1 MTLRVEVVG
10 PGAVGSFLGATLAR
24 AGHDVTLVGRS
35 EVPSPG
41 RGELRLVE
49 AGGETR
55 VPVTRAGIDDAAAE
69 APDVVLLAVK
79 LFDLAPALA
88 TVERSPDAPVLTVQ
102 NGIGAEQ
109 MAAKLRASPVVAG
122 SLTTAVE
129 PITGGV
135 SQAAAG
141 RDRGRGCAGR
151 RCVPPGVARR
161 GLRGRRAPAR
171 VYPDAVAMKWSKL
184 IANLVGNAS
193 GAILDMDPGA
203 IYRDPAGFDV
213 DRRQLLEARAVMR
226 RLGAGPVDLPGAPIR
241 PLLFGL
247 RLPALLG
254 AAGAGARDRRRQGR
268 QVALAAAARPGRRRA
283 SAAAGTHGGAM
294 AQRGRGPRGDGARHG
309 RRRRERQAR
318 GAGRRGRYGSRAR
331 RVVRRSP

>member
-1 MTLRVEVVG
+1 MTLRVVVVG

-49 AGGETR
+49 AGGETL
-55 VPVTRAGIDDAAAE
+55 VPVTRAAIDDVPAE
-69 APDVVLLAVK
+69 APDLVLLAVK
-79 LFDLAPALA
+79 LFDLAAALA
-88 TVERSPDAPVLTVQ
+88 TVERWPDAPVLTVQ

-109 MAAKLRASPVVAG
+109 MAAKLRTSPVVAG

-129 PITGGV
+129 PVTGGV
-135 SQAAAG
+135 RRLRRGGIGVADARGVDAALLASLAAAFE
-141 RDRGRGCAGR
+141 AG
-151 RCVPPGVARR
+151 
-161 GLRGRRAPAR
+161 GLPAR

-184 IANLVGNAS
+184 IANLVGNAT

-213 DRRQLLEARAVMR
+213 DRRQLLEARAVMD
-226 RLGAGPVDLPGAPIR
+226 RLGARPIDLPGAPIR

-247 RLPALLG
+247 RLPAVLG
-254 AAGAGARDRRRQGR
+254 RPVLARAIGGAQGR
-268 QVALAAAARPGRRRA
+268 QVALAAAARPGRRRVPAAGRDPPRCSGSTGPSSARRRRSA
-283 SAAAGTHGGAM
+283 SAA
-294 AQRGRGPRGDGARHG
+294 P
-309 RRRRERQAR
+309 
-318 GAGRRGRYGSRAR
+318 S
-331 RVVRRSP
+331 